1 MSRSS
6 LRILWLPVLR
16 LCLALVVVGLGSG
29 AAQHVAAQDV
39 EQASVADGGGSFSAE
54 LRFRLFTTAYRWS
67 SYSSDVVDLP
77 DAGRRSLYL
86 VPSLG
91 ARFYTKHDH
100 GVLVDVDYRLDIDVD
115 SNAGFLCIFDCPP
128 TLWTEFVVAH
138 VGYAYRHVIPSRRPS
153 RITWT
158 VSPHASIAA
167 GSSYSQGGGSS
178 ERVFSLARRRG
189 AVRGRR
195 RPSHQALFHGLVAA
209 VRDFEAHWKGRFN
222 CRTSFPG
229 MSFPCSPLAR
239 SSAARC
245 RLRGIGSR
253 AGAVAEALLGRESP
267 GIAGDWCSGNRD
279 CILM

>member
-77 DAGRRSLYL
+77 DSGRRSLNL

-115 SNAGFLCIFDCPP
+115 SNAGFLCIFNCPP

-178 ERVFSLARRRG
+178 DVSSRSPVVGARLGVDVDLHIKRFFMGWSLRYEILRHMEGPLRLSHFLSWNVVPVFAIG
-189 AVRGRR
+189 AVLGRR
-195 RPSHQALFHGLVAA
+195 VQ
-209 VRDFEAHWKGRFN
+209 
-222 CRTSFPG
+222 
-229 MSFPCSPLAR
+229 
-239 SSAARC
+239 
-245 RLRGIGSR
+245 
-253 AGAVAEALLGRESP
+253 
-267 GIAGDWCSGNRD
+267 
-279 CILM
+279 

>member
-1 MSRSS
+1 MRG
-6 LRILWLPVLR
+6 LR

-29 AAQHVAAQDV
+29 AARHLAAQDV

-77 DAGRRSLYL
+77 DSGRRSLHL

-100 GVLVDVDYRLDIDVD
+100 GVLVDVDYRFDIDVD
-115 SNAGFLCIFDCPP
+115 SNADFLCIFNCPP

-138 VGYAYRHVIPSRRPS
+138 VGYAYRYVIPSRRTG

-167 GSSYSQGGGSS
+167 GSSYSQGSGSGGVSS
-178 ERVFSLARRRG
+178 RSPVVGARFGVDLDLHIKRFFMGWSLQYEILKHVDGPLRLSHFLAWNVVPAFAMG
-189 AVRGRR
+189 AV
-195 RPSHQALFHGLVAA
+195 
-209 VRDFEAHWKGRFN
+209 
-222 CRTSFPG
+222 
-229 MSFPCSPLAR
+229 
-239 SSAARC
+239 
-245 RLRGIGSR
+245 
-253 AGAVAEALLGRESP
+253 LGRKVQ
-267 GIAGDWCSGNRD
+267 ASGHR
-279 CILM
+279 